1 MSETTTMT
9 ATESRI
15 TDVFGPD
22 LYITGVTALD
32 PTELRS
38 RGIDTL
44 LMDLDNTM
52 LPRDTGEFPQE
63 VLDWVARVREAGI
76 TLWVVSNNWHDYAR
90 VRAAE
95 IGLPIVVKAVKP
107 IPLGFLIAMRR
118 AGSRR
123 RSCAVVGDQV
133 FTDVLGGKLVG
144 LFTVLVVPQSTSDLP
159 HTLMLRKLERLV
171 LRSRQPLTWSE
182 GGPSGRKDRQ

>member
-1 MSETTTMT
+1 MTMT
-9 ATESRI
+9 ATGSRI

-22 LYITGVTALD
+22 LYIAGVTALD
-32 PTELRS
+32 PAELRS

-52 LPRDTGEFPQE
+52 LPRDTGEFPQD
-63 VLDWVARVREAGI
+63 VLDWVSRMRDEGI

-90 VRAAE
+90 DRATE

-107 IPLGFLIAMRR
+107 VPLGFLIAMRR
-118 AGSRR
+118 AGARR

-144 LFTVLVVPQSTSDLP
+144 LFTVLVVPQSASDLP
-159 HTLMLRKLERLV
+159 HTLLLRKLERLV
-171 LRSRQPLTWSE
+171 LRGRQPLPWSE
-182 GGPSGRKDRQ
+182 GDSSGRKDRQ